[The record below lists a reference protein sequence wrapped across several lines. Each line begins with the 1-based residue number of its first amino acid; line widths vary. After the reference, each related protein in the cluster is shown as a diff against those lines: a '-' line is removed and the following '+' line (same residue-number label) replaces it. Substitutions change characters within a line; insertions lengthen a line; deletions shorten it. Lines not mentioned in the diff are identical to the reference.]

1 MLRGLARV
9 LSGLGLAK
17 RSAWPRL
24 LMDDTR
30 TQKMA
35 TPFKTPSALSLAKL
49 ITLLIIL
56 AVVVIAYGS
65 WFTVDQGERGVHLR
79 NGRIVGTAAPGMGFK
94 VPLMDK
100 IVKISTQTHTVS
112 YERLQAYSRDQQP
125 ATIRASVT
133 FRVPEDKVAEVY
145 ANFKSLDLMVN
156 RLVDRAVPTQV
167 ENIFGQYTAISAVQ
181 ERVKFVLD
189 VTNAIKEAVQG
200 PIEISSVQIENID
213 FSSAYEK
220 SVEDRMRAE
229 VEVQTQKQ
237 NLEKE
242 RVSAQIAVTKAQAE
256 ADSQLAR
263 AKAEA
268 EGIRIKGEAEAD
280 AIKSRAEALAQNKD
294 LIELTK
300 AEKWNGELPSTML
313 PNSTLPFFDTKK

>member
-1 MLRGLARV
+1 MATQFKSPSL
-9 LSGLGLAK
+9 GLGKVIPVLVVLA
-17 RSAWPRL
+17 L
-24 LMDDTR
+24 V
-30 TQKMA
+30 
-35 TPFKTPSALSLAKL
+35 
-49 ITLLIIL
+49 I
-56 AVVVIAYGS
+56 VVYGS

-79 NGRIVGTAAPGMGFK
+79 NGKIIGTAEPGMGFK
-94 VPLMDK
+94 MPLFDK

-112 YERLQAYSRDQQP
+112 YEHLQAYSRDQQP
-125 ATIRASVT
+125 ATIKVSVT
-133 FRVPEDKVAEVY
+133 FRVPEAQVAEVY
-145 ANFKSLDLMVN
+145 AHFKNIDSMVN

-167 ENIFGQYTAISAVQ
+167 ENTFGRYTAISAVQ
-181 ERVKFVLD
+181 ERVQFVMD
-189 VTNAIKEAVQG
+189 VTQAIKDAVQG
-200 PIEISSVQIENID
+200 PIEISSVQVENID
-213 FSSAYEK
+213 FSNAYEK

-268 EGIRIKGEAEAD
+268 EAIRIKGEAEAA
-280 AIKSRAEALAQNKD
+280 AIKSRAEALAQNKN

-300 AEKWNGELPSTML
+300 AEKWNGKLPDTML
-313 PNSTLPFFDTKK
+313 PNSTLPFFDTTHK

>member
-1 MLRGLARV
+1 MSLQPRLSTSGPSAAAIIAIVVV
-9 LSGLGLAK
+9 LILVGLGF
-17 RSAWPRL
+17 SSYY
-24 LMDDTR
+24 T
-30 TQKMA
+30 
-35 TPFKTPSALSLAKL
+35 
-49 ITLLIIL
+49 I
-56 AVVVIAYGS
+56 
-65 WFTVDQGERGVHLR
+65 DQGERGVHLR
-79 NGRIVGTAAPGMGFK
+79 NGKIIGTAAPGMSFK
-94 VPLMDK
+94 LPVFDK
-100 IVKISTQTHTVS
+100 VVKISTQTHTVS

-133 FRVPEDKVAEVY
+133 FRVPETQVADVY
-145 ANFKSLDLMVN
+145 ANFKSIDAMVD
-156 RLVDRAVPTQV
+156 RLVDRQVPTQI

-181 ERVKFVLD
+181 ERVKFVMD
-189 VTNAIKEAVQG
+189 VSDALKSSVHG
-200 PIEISSVQIENID
+200 PIEITSVQVENID

-242 RVSAQIAVTKAQAE
+242 RVSAKIAVTKAQAE

-268 EGIRIKGEAEAD
+268 EAIRIKGDAEAA
-280 AIKSRAEALAQNKD
+280 AIKSRAEALAKNQN

-300 AEKWNGELPSTML
+300 AEKWDGRLPSTML
-313 PNSTLPFFDTKK
+313 PNTTVPYFNTNK

>member
-1 MLRGLARV
+1 MPLPTKLSSGPSITGIVAIIVALV
-9 LSGLGLAK
+9 LLGL
-17 RSAWPRL
+17 SFSCW
-24 LMDDTR
+24 
-30 TQKMA
+30 
-35 TPFKTPSALSLAKL
+35 
-49 ITLLIIL
+49 
-56 AVVVIAYGS
+56 Y
-65 WFTVDQGERGVHLR
+65 TVDQGERGVHLR
-79 NGRIVGTAAPGMGFK
+79 NGKIIGTAAPGMSFK
-94 VPLMDK
+94 MPLFDK
-100 IVKISTQTHTVS
+100 VVKISTQTHTVS

-133 FRVPEDKVAEVY
+133 FRVPETKVADVY
-145 ANFKSLDLMVN
+145 ANFKSIDAMVE
-156 RLVDRAVPTQV
+156 RLVDRQVPTQI

-181 ERVKFVLD
+181 ERMKFVID
-189 VTNAIKEAVQG
+189 VSDALKSSIKG
-200 PIEISSVQIENID
+200 PIEITSVQVENID

-263 AKAEA
+263 AKAQAEA
-268 EGIRIKGEAEAD
+268 IRIKGEAEAA
-280 AIKSRAEALAQNKD
+280 AIKSRAEALAKNQN

-300 AEKWNGELPSTML
+300 AEKWDGRLPSTML
-313 PNSTLPFFDTKK
+313 PNSTVPYFNTNSN